1 MTRRGLVLASYGT
14 TRQDARRR
22 DIEPLARD
30 LCAAAPGT
38 PFCEAYLSAPVRRML
53 RRKGV
58 SAPGALGDALAAL
71 ADAGAERAC
80 VQPALIVA
88 GSTLDALL
96 AEASGWEGAFPGG
109 IAVGEPLLSSAR
121 DLRDVARAIAEAHP
135 VRPGRAL
142 VLVGHGATGGAN
154 QPYLALLDELRAQGR
169 ADAFLGLLDGAPG
182 VDEVI
187 GDVAAAGLGTA
198 ALVPL
203 MLTAGSHVARQLAA
217 GAPDGWQAQ
226 LRAAG
231 VEADL
236 DMRGLGSLP
245 AIRTVFLNHARV
257 ALRP

>member
-1 MTRRGLVLASYGT
+1 MTHSGLVLASYGT
-14 TRQDARRR
+14 TLQDARRR
-22 DIEPLARD
+22 DIEPLARE
-30 LCAAAPGT
+30 LCAAVPGA

-71 ADAGAERAC
+71 ADVDVVRAC

-121 DLRDVARAIAEAHP
+121 DLHDVARAIAKAHP
-135 VRPGRAL
+135 ARPGRAL

-169 ADAFLGLLDGAPG
+169 TDAFLGLLDGAPG
-182 VDEVI
+182 AHEVTGGI
-187 GDVAAAGLGTA
+187 KAAGLGA
-198 ALVPL
+198 ATLVPL
-203 MLTAGSHVARQLAA
+203 MLTAGSHVSRQLAD

-231 VEADL
+231 VEAGL

>member
-1 MTRRGLVLASYGT
+1 MTHRGLVLASYGT
-14 TRQDARRR
+14 TLQDARRR
-22 DIEPLARD
+22 DIEPLARE
-30 LCAAAPGT
+30 LRAAAPGT

-53 RRKGV
+53 LRNGV
-58 SAPGALGDALAAL
+58 AAPGALGAALSAL
-71 ADAGAERAC
+71 ADAGVERVC
-80 VQPALIVA
+80 VQPTLIVA

-109 IAVGEPLLSSAR
+109 VAVGEPLLSSAR
-121 DLRDVARAIAEAHP
+121 DLRDVARAIAGAHP
-135 VRPGRAL
+135 ALPGRAL

-154 QPYLALLDELRAQGR
+154 EPYLALLDELRAQGR
-169 ADAFLGLLDGAPG
+169 ADAFLGLIDGAHG
-182 VDEVI
+182 IDEVTSGI
-187 GDVAAAGLGTA
+187 KAAGLGA
-198 ALVPL
+198 ATLAPL
-203 MLTAGSHVARQLAA
+203 MLAAGSHVARQLAA
-217 GAPDGWQAQ
+217 GAPDSWQAR

>member
-1 MTRRGLVLASYGT
+1 MTHSGLVLASYGT
-14 TRQDARRR
+14 TLQDARRR
-22 DIEPLARD
+22 DIEPLARE
-30 LCAAAPGT
+30 LCAAVPGA

-71 ADAGAERAC
+71 ADVDVVRAC

-121 DLRDVARAIAEAHP
+121 DLHDVARAIAKAHP
-135 VRPGRAL
+135 ARPGRAL

-169 ADAFLGLLDGAPG
+169 TDAFLGLLDGAPG
-182 VDEVI
+182 AHEVTGGI
-187 GDVAAAGLGTA
+187 KAAGLGA
-198 ALVPL
+198 ATLVPL
-203 MLTAGSHVARQLAA
+203 MLTAGSHVSRQLAD

-226 LRAAG
+226 LR
-231 VEADL
+231 
-236 DMRGLGSLP
+236 RGLGSLP